1 MIAKTLIRLAGLT
14 AVLSVSACSLMPSAN
29 APAELPLPD
38 IDYQTFVLDNGL
50 TLIVHEDRKTPIV
63 AVNVWYHVGSKNE
76 QAGRTGFA
84 HLFEHLMFNGSEN
97 YNDEFFRPLENVG
110 ATGLNGTT
118 NADRTNYFANV
129 PTPSLDTLL
138 WLESDRMGHLLGAID
153 QAKLDE
159 QRGVVQNEKRQRENQ
174 PYGKIWDLIPQ
185 YSYPEG
191 HPYSW
196 SVIGSMQ
203 DLDAAT
209 LDDVKHWFKT
219 WYGAANA
226 VIVIAGDIDAQ
237 TAKAKVEAYFGDIPA
252 GPRLQ
257 RAESWPAPMTD
268 TREVTVQ
275 DDVPQARSYFV
286 WNVAPNFSRDLIHL
300 QTAADALANG
310 KTSRLYRSLVHEQQR
325 ATDVGAFV
333 LPRELGSQFMVWVTA
348 RPGED
353 IAELEQHVID
363 AVDTLIA
370 QGPSREELERSRTG
384 LYVGMLRGMQQVGG
398 FGGKSDLLASAAVIA
413 GDPGAWKDELNWLR
427 EATPHSVQNSLK
439 TWLGQGHLR
448 LRVEPSTPGRTS
460 GQDVDRSQLP
470 EPGQAKPLTLPP
482 MQRARL
488 SNGLEVVLLERREL
502 PLVEVRLLSRGGYAA
517 DPKGMEGLATLSMG
531 MLDEGTTTRSALDIA
546 SELDSLGASVSS
558 GASLDLA
565 SVSLSAVSTR
575 LEPAL
580 DIYRD
585 IIRNPTFPAAEIE
598 RLRPRILAGI
608 AQEKASPFQ
617 AALRILPP
625 LLYDEDHPYGV
636 PMTGSGYVHSVEAIQ
651 RDDVVRFYQQR
662 IAPQNSQL
670 LVVGDIDM
678 ARLQPLLE
686 ARFGDW
692 RSSQASAPPSATTQ
706 ALASGQRIYL
716 VDKPGAPQTV
726 ILAGHLA
733 PSPRDPDDLAMQA
746 ANTAFGGM
754 FTSRINMNLREDK
767 HWSYGA
773 GSAIFS
779 AHDQRPF
786 IVYSRVQG
794 DKTVAAMREVQREL
808 RELTGKRPIRAEEL
822 RAVVRNETL
831 SLPGRN
837 ESLGQLAGSATRI
850 LSLDL
855 PDDYYNQLVDQL
867 NAMSLDEV
875 RAGARKLVHPDALTW
890 VLIGDMAAHRE
901 ALESL
906 GWGPVTELSLD

>member
-1 MIAKTLIRLAGLT
+1 MIKRPLTLLLGLAT
-14 AVLSVSACSLMPSAN
+14 AASLSACSLMPAD
-29 APAELPLPD
+29 PAAGELPLPD
-38 IDYQTFVLDNGL
+38 IDYQSFVLDNGL

-76 QAGRTGFA
+76 QSGRTGFA

-174 PYGKIWDLIPQ
+174 PYGKIWDLIPR

-196 SVIGSMQ
+196 SVIGSME
-203 DLDAAT
+203 DLNAAS
-209 LDDVKHWFKT
+209 LDDVKHWFQT

-226 VIVIAGDIDAQ
+226 VIVIAGDIDAA
-237 TAKAKVEAYFGDIPA
+237 TAKAKVEEYFGNIPA

-257 RAESWPAPMTD
+257 RPQAWPAPMSD
-268 TREVTVQ
+268 TRSITVQ

-286 WNVAPNFSRDLIHL
+286 WNVAPNFSRDLVHL

-348 RPGED
+348 RPGES
-353 IAELEQHVID
+353 IAELETQVVD
-363 AVDTLIA
+363 AVETLIA
-370 QGPSREELERSRTG
+370 QGPSADELERSRTG
-384 LYVGMLRGMQQVGG
+384 LYVGMLRGMEQVGG

-413 GDPGAWKDELNWLR
+413 GDPGAWKDELEWLR
-427 EATPHSVQNSLK
+427 TATPDSVKTSLD
-439 TWLGQGHLR
+439 TWLSQGHLR
-448 LRVEPSTPGRTS
+448 LRVEPSKPGSTS

-470 EPGQAKPLTLPP
+470 EPGTAKALKLPP
-482 MQRARL
+482 MQRAKL
-488 SNGLEVVLLERREL
+488 SNGLDVVLLERREL
-502 PLVEVRLLSRGGYAA
+502 PLVEMRLLSRGGYSA
-517 DPKGMEGLATLSMG
+517 DPKGKEGLATLSMG
-531 MLDEGTTTRSALDIA
+531 MLDEGTSSRSALEIA
-546 SELDSLGASVSS
+546 TALDTLGASIST
-558 GASLDLA
+558 GASLDLN
-565 SVSLSAVSTR
+565 SVSLSAVTTR

-585 IIRNPTFPAAEIE
+585 IIRDPAFPAEEIE

-625 LLYDEDHPYGV
+625 LLYGDQHPYGV
-636 PMTGSGYVHSVEAIQ
+636 PMTGSGYTQSVQSIT
-651 RDDVVRFYQQR
+651 RDDIVRFYEQR

-678 ARLQPLLE
+678 ATLQPLLE
-686 ARFGDW
+686 SRFGDW
-692 RSSQASAPPSATTQ
+692 VSDQASPPPSATQQ
-706 ALASGQRIYL
+706 ALAPQQRIFL

-733 PSPRDPDDLAMQA
+733 PSPRDADELAMQA

-808 RELTGKRPIRAEEL
+808 RDLIGKRPIRADEL

-837 ESLGQLAGSATRI
+837 ESLGQLAGSAARI

-867 NAMSLDEV
+867 NAMSLEDV
-875 RAGARKLVHPDALTW
+875 QAGARKLVHPQALTW
-890 VLIGDMAAHRE
+890 VLIGDMASHRDALN
-901 ALESL
+901 ALE
-906 GWGPVTELSLD
+906 WGPVTELSLD

>member
-1 MIAKTLIRLAGLT
+1 MNMSVLPRLFGLT
-14 AVLSVSACSLMPSAN
+14 ALVSLSACSLLPSSPPDEA
-29 APAELPLPD
+29 LPLPD
-38 IDYQTFVLDNGL
+38 IAYETFVLDNGL

-76 QAGRTGFA
+76 QPGRTGFA

-118 NADRTNYFANV
+118 NSDRTNYFANV

-174 PYGKIWDLIPQ
+174 PYGKIWDLIPH

-196 SVIGSMQ
+196 SVIGSME

-226 VIVIAGDIDAQ
+226 VVVIAGDIDPQ
-237 TAKAKVEAYFGDIPA
+237 TARDKVEAYFGDIPS

-257 RAESWPAPMTD
+257 RADSWPAPMGD
-268 TREVTVQ
+268 TRQVTVQ

-353 IAELEQHVID
+353 IAALEAQVLQT
-363 AVDTLIA
+363 VNELIA
-370 QGPSREELERSRTG
+370 AGPSANELERSRTG
-384 LYVGMLRGMQQVGG
+384 LYVGMLRGMQKVGG

-413 GDPGAWKDELNWLR
+413 DDPGAWKNELQWLR
-427 EATPHSVQNSLK
+427 DATPEKVQSSLDA
-439 TWLGQGHLR
+439 WLSQGHLR
-448 LRVEPSTPGRTS
+448 LRVEPSKPGSTS
-460 GQDVDRSQLP
+460 GQDVDRSRLP
-470 EPGQAKPLTLPP
+470 EPGAAKPLQLPA
-482 MQRARL
+482 MQRAHL

-502 PLVEVRLLSRGGYAA
+502 PLVEVRMLTRGGYSA
-517 DPKGMEGLATLSMG
+517 DPAGMEGLATLAMA
-531 MLDEGTTTRSALDIA
+531 MLDEGTSSRSALDIA
-546 SELDSLGASVSS
+546 TELDALGASLSTS
-558 GASLDLA
+558 ASLDMS
-565 SVSLSAVSTR
+565 SVSLSAVASR
-575 LEPAL
+575 LQPAL

-585 IIRNPTFPAAEIE
+585 IIRDPTFPADELE
-598 RLRPRILAGI
+598 RLRPRIVAGI

-625 LLYDEDHPYGV
+625 LLYGDEHPYGV
-636 PMTGSGYVHSVEAIQ
+636 PMTGSGYVRSVQAIQ
-651 RDDVVRFYQQR
+651 RDHIVDFYRQR
-662 IAPQNSQL
+662 LAPQNSQL

-678 ARLQPLLE
+678 ATLKPMLE

-692 RSSQASAPPSATTQ
+692 RNNQASPPPQATAQ
-706 ALASGQRIYL
+706 ALAAQQRIFL

-733 PSPRDPDDLAMQA
+733 PSPRDPDELAMQA

-794 DKTVAAMREVQREL
+794 DKTVAAMDEIQREL
-808 RELTGKRPIRAEEL
+808 RALTSHKPIKADEL

-837 ESLGQLAGSATRI
+837 ESLGQLAGSAARI
-850 LSLDL
+850 LSLNL
-855 PDDYYNQLVDQL
+855 PDDYYNQLVGQL
-867 NAMSLDEV
+867 NSMSLDEV
-875 RAGARKLVHPDALTW
+875 NAGARKLVHPDALTW

-901 ALESL
+901 ALQSL